1 MSRIFRLRSLH
12 LYLILAIIVAVS
24 AGMAAAQTTRVQKPV
39 VDQEKG
45 SSAPLEQDKD
55 PGVSQ
60 RGAGGMTLFQAAI
73 LGVVEGVTEYLPVSS
88 TGHLLLAQRAMGI
101 GEGLKS
107 SHPEEEARAKEA
119 ADAYAICIQ
128 AGAIIAVLGLYWK
141 RVKEMLMGL
150 VGRNSG
156 GLRMAINI
164 GAGFVPAAVIGLF
177 FNKTIKTYLFGPWPV
192 VIAWFIGGVA
202 ILGVGWLQSKE
213 GKRVWSGK
221 SMDELRVR
229 MALMI
234 GFAQCLAMWPGVSRS
249 LITIVGGLMV
259 GLSMSAALEF
269 SFLLGLVTLGAATGY
284 DALKH
289 GHAMLQ
295 MYDLSALSLGLVV
308 AFVSAVVAVRWM
320 VSYINKHGLAV
331 FGYYRVALALVV
343 TVMLVTKML

>member
-1 MSRIFRLRSLH
+1 MVKTLRLYK
-12 LYLILAIIVAVS
+12 LYVCLILGITIMAI
-24 AGMAAAQTTRVQKPV
+24 AGMAAAQTPMVNKPLVDQGGGTVVQK
-39 VDQEKG
+39 
-45 SSAPLEQDKD
+45 DKEAMVERQ
-55 PGVSQ
+55 GT
-60 RGAGGMTLFQAAI
+60 GGMTLLQAAI

-101 GEGLKS
+101 GEGLKAS
-107 SHPEEEARAKEA
+107 QPEEEERAKEA

-128 AGAIIAVLGLYWK
+128 AGAIIAVLGLYLK

-150 VGRNSG
+150 VGRNPG
-156 GLRMAINI
+156 GLRMVYNI
-164 GAGFVPAAVIGLF
+164 AAGFVPAAAIGLV
-177 FNKTIKTYLFGPWPV
+177 FNKTIKAYLFGPWPV
-192 VIAWFIGGVA
+192 VVAWFIGGVA
-202 ILGVGWLQSKE
+202 ILAVGWLHSAR
-213 GKRVWSGK
+213 GKQVWRGK

-229 MALMI
+229 MALVI

-308 AFVSAVVAVRWM
+308 AFASAIVSVKWM
-320 VSYINKHGLAV
+320 VSYLNKHGLAV